1 MKSMKLHLTAP
12 LLAGIGLA
20 AAHAAEN
27 APPNILMI
35 TTDDVG
41 YYNIGAYNLG
51 MMGVPTPNI
60 DRLARE
66 GILFTDHY
74 AEPTS
79 TPGRAAFISGQRPI
93 RTGLTTVGMA
103 GSPIGLDKRDPTLAE
118 VLKALGY

>member
-60 DRLARE
+60 DRLAR
-66 GILFTDHY
+66 
-74 AEPTS
+74 
-79 TPGRAAFISGQRPI
+79 
-93 RTGLTTVGMA
+93 
-103 GSPIGLDKRDPTLAE
+103 
-118 VLKALGY
+118 